1 MRKCKLRKIS
11 EKKNSKKKGKNVHL
25 LRIQNGS
32 VKPYKIIEGHKSLV
46 MNKELA
52 RCESAQD

>member
-11 EKKNSKKKGKNVHL
+11 KKKMYKKGKNVHL
-25 LRIQNGS
+25 QRIKNGS
-32 VKPYKIIEGHKSLV
+32 VKPYKIIEGHKSPV

>member
-1 MRKCKLRKIS
+1 MQIEKNIRKEKLQ
-11 EKKNSKKKGKNVHL
+11 KKGKNVHL